1 VRKGKKKEALDR
13 INRYYNEQ
21 QSVNSVVGSSQV
33 ADNLDKDVEALRGV
47 VKETFIGTPAA
58 VEQKQKK
65 NAKALQYE
73 GYVGRRINK

>member
-1 VRKGKKKEALDR
+1 MDR
-13 INRYYNEQ
+13 INRYYDVQ

-33 ADNLDKDVEALRGV
+33 ADNLDKDLGDLRGIV
-47 VKETFIGTPAA
+47 NETFKGEPAE
-58 VEQKQKK
+58 VEHKQKK